1 MGNSSYTTKLT
12 IIHRDLKPA
21 NIMLDK
27 DHKLC
32 KICDFGLAVAAEGKR
47 GKHQAGDQ
55 KSTRGSPLWM
65 VNYDLSFFFDL

>member
-1 MGNSSYTTKLT
+1 MT

-27 DHKLC
+27 DQKSC

-47 GKHQAGDQ
+47 GKHQAGDT

-65 VNYDLSFFFDL
+65 VCIIFVSTFVYLPFVVF